1 MSILD
6 DLPFE
11 LKNVV
16 LEYARPAFMND
27 ILKTFETNKYN
38 VLVVGNFEIIYQDI
52 PVGKTNME
60 SYNNIYEYFKNTTY
74 MDYTRNERSYS
85 DYLTKNECETEKDL
99 IFHIEDLF
107 FELPTMKRILLNGT
121 LNNISVINT
130 NNILYIMY
138 VINDKVG
145 IDDELHICDDL
156 RDYLMEL
163 GVILLHELLLKLDL
177 YQYMDD
183 NFKTDN
189 IIACKWDYDCQFPRS
204 QYLSESYNQL
214 EKITDDQL
222 KSIMRYYMKH
232 Y

>member
-60 SYNNIYEYFKNTTY
+60 SYNNIYEYIKNTTY
-74 MDYTRNERSYS
+74 MDYYTHIERSYS
-85 DYLTKNECETEKDL
+85 EYLTKNECETEKDL

-138 VINDKVG
+138 VINDKV
-145 IDDELHICDDL
+145 L
-156 RDYLMEL
+156 RMMS
-163 GVILLHELLLKLDL
+163 LLIIKL
-177 YQYMDD
+177 
-183 NFKTDN
+183 
-189 IIACKWDYDCQFPRS
+189 
-204 QYLSESYNQL
+204 E
-214 EKITDDQL
+214 
-222 KSIMRYYMKH
+222 
-232 Y
+232 